1 MLSRFFIA
9 RPIFACVVSAIIVIA
24 GLAALRGLPVAEL
37 PEILP
42 PQVVVQATYPGATAE
57 TIASTV
63 ATPLE
68 QQINGVEH
76 MLYMN
81 SVSSGDGTLSVT
93 LTFETGTDI
102 DLAAIN
108 VNNRVQSALSR
119 LPEEVRR
126 QGVVVNKSGSAI
138 LLAIT
143 LQSPDQSLNT
153 LFISN
158 YASLNVIDEIKRIPG
173 VADAINYSNKNYSLR
188 IWLDPGKLAKL
199 GLTPTDVADAVREQN
214 SQYTAGAV
222 GAEPMPTGSDFRFT
236 VTADGRYSTPNGSAS
251 RRRGAMAPS
260 SD

>member
-9 RPIFACVVSAIIVIA
+9 RPIFACVVSAFIVIA

-81 SVSSGDGTLSVT
+81 SVSSGDGTLSIT

-108 VNNRVQSALSR
+108 VNNRVQSALPR

-143 LQSPDQSLNT
+143 LQSPDQSLDT

-188 IWLDPGKLAKL
+188 IWL
-199 GLTPTDVADAVREQN
+199 
-214 SQYTAGAV
+214 
-222 GAEPMPTGSDFRFT
+222 
-236 VTADGRYSTPNGSAS
+236 
-251 RRRGAMAPS
+251 
-260 SD
+260 